1 MEEGV
6 GEREKMNLVILPHQ
20 LAAGGSEPATDAVGI
35 SLLLLDS
42 LLSFFLSFFLSFSLS
57 FFRFFLMALLGVIIS
72 AVWHSR
78 TALTINLFDGGN

>member
-42 LLSFFLSFFLSFSLS
+42 LLSFFLSFSLS
-57 FFRFFLMALLGVIIS
+57 FFVFFLMALLGVIIS

>member
-42 LLSFFLSFFLSFSLS
+42 LLSFFLSFFLFLFLS
-57 FFRFFLMALLGVIIS
+57 KVSVRLKKPHFEIKE
-72 AVWHSR
+72 
-78 TALTINLFDGGN
+78 N

>member
-42 LLSFFLSFFLSFSLS
+42 LLSFFLSFFLSFV
-57 FFRFFLMALLGVIIS
+57 FFFNGV
-72 AVWHSR
+72 AR
-78 TALTINLFDGGN
+78 GNYFCSVAQSHGPHNKFV

>member
-57 FFRFFLMALLGVIIS
+57 FFRFFFNGV
-72 AVWHSR
+72 AR
-78 TALTINLFDGGN
+78 GNYFCSVAQSHGPHNKFV